1 MLGFGCLD
9 QSEEGGFVSE
19 FGIAFMVH
27 DGVAV
32 ESFFLVLGSREEGST
47 GREHLSLADRL

>member
-19 FGIAFMVH
+19 FGIAFMVS
-27 DGVAV
+27 V